1 MIISQGPRAILER
14 SACVTYP
21 LKIQPAV
28 LPPFGVVTHRHNISD
43 IAKKAGIERS
53 SLYRAFAG
61 SPTHPKFKTVLS
73 VLDAMGFQLH
83 VTARGGER
91 ATPVRLASS
100 SKAKA

>member
-43 IAKKAGIERS
+43 IAKKPV
-53 SLYRAFAG
+53 LKDRAFIELLQAAQRIQ
-61 SPTHPKFKTVLS
+61 TL
-73 VLDAMGFQLH
+73 
-83 VTARGGER
+83 
-91 ATPVRLASS
+91 RLF
-100 SKAKA
+100 